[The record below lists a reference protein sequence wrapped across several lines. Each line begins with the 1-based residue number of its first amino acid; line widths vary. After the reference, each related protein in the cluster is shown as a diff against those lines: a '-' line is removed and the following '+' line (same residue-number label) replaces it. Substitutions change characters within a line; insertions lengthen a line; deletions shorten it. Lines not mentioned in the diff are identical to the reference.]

1 MSKQKNHHS
10 YERFWENFFKVQGT
24 KSRLQLHFFIY
35 HKYQCV
41 PGRVMNIV
49 WNKNKELHYVGA
61 WYILYFWDRSLSCC
75 SYWRTKTIFYDGWKE
90 WSKSNKPS
98 RHSSHSFFNCLE
110 IFNFIKLTSAY
121 KVYFHVPLLNQSHK
135 ALTFLSFH
143 HVAVFSILTQLF
155 RLLERFFASSIIY
168 YLWNMEIQIDFKFSK
183 ITK

>member
-1 MSKQKNHHS
+1 MLDIYSIFEIVAYLVARIGEQKIS
-10 YERFWENFFKVQGT
+10 
-24 KSRLQLHFFIY
+24 
-35 HKYQCV
+35 
-41 PGRVMNIV
+41 
-49 WNKNKELHYVGA
+49 
-61 WYILYFWDRSLSCC
+61 
-75 SYWRTKTIFYDGWKE
+75 YDGWKE
-90 WSKSNKPS
+90 WTKSNKLS
-98 RHSSHSFFNCLE
+98 RHSSHSLFNCPE

-183 ITK
+183 IMVRSSYLWYTFHRPKLIEVLTMHLPK

>member
-1 MSKQKNHHS
+1 M
-10 YERFWENFFKVQGT
+10 R
-24 KSRLQLHFFIY
+24 
-35 HKYQCV
+35 
-41 PGRVMNIV
+41 PMNIV

-135 ALTFLSFH
+135 ALTFLSFY

-168 YLWNMEIQIDFKFSK
+168 YLWNMEIQIDFKFIK
-183 ITK
+183 ITKLSVPVYRLMIIQLLTMHLTK

>member
-1 MSKQKNHHS
+1 M
-10 YERFWENFFKVQGT
+10 
-24 KSRLQLHFFIY
+24 RL
-35 HKYQCV
+35 
-41 PGRVMNIV
+41 MNIV
-49 WNKNKELHYVGA
+49 WNKNKELHYINA
-61 WYILYFWDRSLSCC
+61 WYIMYFWDRRLSCC

-90 WSKSNKPS
+90 WTKSNKPS
-98 RHSSHSFFNCLE
+98 RHSSHSLFNCLE
-110 IFNFIKLTSAY
+110 IFNFIKLSSAY